1 MVNAEDEDPFALF
14 AAWFAEAKARETGDA
29 TAMALA
35 TAGAEGAPSVRMVL
49 LKDAD
54 ARGFT
59 FYTNTESRKAG
70 EMAANPRAALCFH
83 WTVLKRQ
90 VRVEGRIEQVSAEE
104 ADAYFAS
111 RARGS
116 QLGAWA
122 SEQSRPMAHRF
133 DLEKRVARFTAK
145 FGLGAV
151 PRPPFWTGF
160 RVVPHV
166 IEFWREMPF
175 RLHDRVRYA
184 RAAAGAGWTQERL
197 YP

>member
-14 AAWFAEAKARETGDA
+14 AAWFAEAKAREAGDA

-35 TAGAEGAPSVRMVL
+35 TADAQGAPSVRMVL

-70 EMAANPRAALCFH
+70 DLAANPRAALAFH
-83 WTVLKRQ
+83 WPALKRQ
-90 VRVEGRIEQVSAEE
+90 VRVEGRIERVSEDE

-111 RARGS
+111 RPRGS
-116 QLGAWA
+116 QIGAWA
-122 SEQSRPMAHRF
+122 SDQSRPMAHRF
-133 DLEKRVARFTAK
+133 DLEKRVAQFTAK

-151 PRPPFWTGF
+151 PRPPYWTGY
-160 RVVPHV
+160 RLVPDA

-175 RLHDRVRYA
+175 RLHDRVCYA
-184 RAAAGAGWTQERL
+184 RTAAGWSQERL

>member
-1 MVNAEDEDPFALF
+1 MVNAEDSDPVSLF
-14 AAWFAEAKARETGDA
+14 RAWFDEAKSREAGDA

-35 TAGAEGAPSVRMVL
+35 TAGASGAPAVRMVL

-59 FYTNTESRKAG
+59 FYTNTESRKAD
-70 EMAANPRAALCFH
+70 ELAENARAALAFH
-83 WTVLKRQ
+83 WPVLKRQ
-90 VRVEGRIEQVSAEE
+90 VRVEGSVERVADAE
-104 ADAYFAS
+104 ADAYFAT

-133 DLEKRVARFTAK
+133 DLEKRVAQFTAR
-145 FGLGAV
+145 FGLGTV
-151 PRPPFWTGF
+151 PRPPYWTGF
-160 RVVPHV
+160 RVVPDAV
-166 IEFWREMPF
+166 EFWREMPF
-175 RLHDRVRYA
+175 RLHDRVRYERTA
-184 RAAAGAGWTQERL
+184 DGWSQQRL